1 MACHSPG
8 LSGISSP
15 LTPVG
20 EEGIPNGTLSTS
32 DANRPLVQRKPAF
45 CWSEERFR
53 RGSKNR
59 AGSGRQRM
67 MLNILGS
74 STVLKR
80 RSFGFCLCIEREHMR
95 GRLREKKRQSLQPTA
110 LLNSEPDVV
119 LDPMIL
125 RSQPTLKPR
134 VGHLVD

>member
-8 LSGISSP
+8 RSGISSP

-59 AGSGRQRM
+59 AGCSMLPSGPCASDLAAGM
-67 MLNILGS
+67 KILCETKNMGFLVPCAAS
-74 STVLKR
+74 ATPEGPTSQHKR
-80 RSFGFCLCIEREHMR
+80 
-95 GRLREKKRQSLQPTA
+95 
-110 LLNSEPDVV
+110 
-119 LDPMIL
+119 
-125 RSQPTLKPR
+125 PTLNA
-134 VGHLVD
+134 